1 MARKK
6 SPHFTDAEL
15 RLMEVLWNKSSAT
28 VSDVLEAMKARPPL
42 AYSTVI
48 TTLRILET
56 KGYVKHTKEGRAFT
70 YQPLIGRHE
79 ARQSA
84 VSQLLQRLF
93 EGSPELLMA
102 SLFEDRKIS
111 AAELQ
116 RLRKLIDESK
126 HKEEERKS

>member
-15 RLMEVLWNKSSAT
+15 RLMDVLWDKGSAT
-28 VSDVLEAMKARPPL
+28 VSDVLEGLNTKPPL

-56 KGYVKHTKEGRAFT
+56 KGYVSHEKQGRSFT
-70 YQPLIGRHE
+70 YKPLIGRHE

-84 VSQLLQRLF
+84 ITHLLHRLF
-93 EGSPELLMA
+93 DGSPELLMA

-111 AAELQ
+111 AAELK
-116 RLRKLIDESK
+116 RLRNLIAEGK
-126 HKEEERKS
+126 QEQETKS

>member
-15 RLMEVLWNKSSAT
+15 RLMDVLWDKGSAT
-28 VSDVLEAMKARPPL
+28 VSDVLEGMKNKPPL

-56 KGYVKHTKEGRAFT
+56 KGYVSHKKEGRAFT

-79 ARQSA
+79 ARRSA
-84 VSQLLQRLF
+84 LAHLLQRLF
-93 EGSPELLMA
+93 EGSPELLVT

-111 AAELQ
+111 AEEMK
-116 RLRKLIDESK
+116 RLRRLIEESK
-126 HKEEERKS
+126 GEERKL

>member
-15 RLMEVLWNKSSAT
+15 RLMDVLWDKGSAT
-28 VSDVLEAMKARPPL
+28 VSDVLEGLKTKPAL

-56 KGYVKHTKEGRAFT
+56 KGYVSHRKEGRAFT

-84 VSQLLQRLF
+84 ITHLLHRLF
-93 EGSPELLMA
+93 EGSPELLVT

-111 AAELQ
+111 AVEMK
-116 RLRKLIDESK
+116 RLRALIEESK
-126 HKEEERKS
+126 DEEKKS

>member
-15 RLMEVLWNKSSAT
+15 RLMDVLWDKGQCT
-28 VSDVLEAMKARPPL
+28 VSDVLENLKERPAL

-56 KGYVKHTKEGRAFT
+56 KGFVSHTKEGRAFT
-70 YQPLIGRHE
+70 YQALIGRDE

-84 VSQLLQRLF
+84 ITHLLHRLF
-93 EGSPELLMA
+93 DGSPELLMT
-102 SLFEDRKIS
+102 SLFEDRKIG
-111 AAELQ
+111 AAELK
-116 RLRKLIDESK
+116 RLRDLIEAGK
-126 HKEEERKS
+126 AGEKKS